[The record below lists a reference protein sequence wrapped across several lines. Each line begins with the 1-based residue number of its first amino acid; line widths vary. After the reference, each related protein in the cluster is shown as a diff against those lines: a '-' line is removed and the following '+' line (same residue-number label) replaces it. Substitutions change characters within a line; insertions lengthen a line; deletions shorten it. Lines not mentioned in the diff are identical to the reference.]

1 MEYHQSQ
8 NLKCESIDVLF
19 IQVLEFF
26 WLHGSLVLNNSCMI
40 LTAISSSYMTLRKD
54 FITIALQQ
62 REKYFLCIR
71 NLNYTKFNAFHRV
84 FKQIDLF
91 PSVHAMTA
99 HGDKTISFLLKLGWV
114 PYLLH
119 AQEQSILTFSRCE
132 IWRCSCRMRYCPIT
146 YRNVETWCN
155 LQCTED
161 WIKRGKI

>member
-1 MEYHQSQ
+1 MSSNPSVSKPKVWEHWRAICSGPWIFLITWQ
-8 NLKCESIDVLF
+8 F
-19 IQVLEFF
+19 
-26 WLHGSLVLNNSCMI
+26 GSYWTI
-40 LTAISSSYMTLRKD
+40 LAWYWRQFPLRTSRQRND
-54 FITIALQQ
+54 FITIAIQQ

-132 IWRCSCRMRYCPIT
+132 IWRCSCKIRYCPII
-146 YRNVETWCN
+146 YRNVDTWCN
-155 LQCTED
+155 LQCTKELN
-161 WIKRGKI
+161 